1 MAPRVNWLYDQIM
14 KKLGLLATLY
24 MSQGLPYGFFTQ
36 ALPVLMR
43 KEGWSLGAIGLSSLL
58 ALPWALKFLW
68 APLVDRLYW
77 PGFGRRRSWIVPLQA
92 LTALVLL
99 GLAVLTPSSVIGV
112 LLGAVLIVNL
122 LAATQDVAT
131 DGLAVELLPPEA
143 RGLANGVQVA
153 GYRLGMIVGGG
164 ALLMV
169 YDDIGWRG
177 VFGAMGALI
186 VALSVPVLLMRE
198 PAPGLSGASTAPTA
212 GSSAA
217 SAAGLPPHFLRRRG
231 VGAVLLLTVVWKL
244 GESFGTG
251 MLRPYLADRGLSLA
265 DVGALLGTVGFVPGL
280 VGALIGGA
288 LVGPLGR
295 RRALVGFGVLQAG
308 AVLLYALLA
317 RGTLPA
323 EALSAVVAVEHV
335 ASGMATAALFTCM
348 MDWCDPRTAGTDYT
362 VQASAV
368 VIAQGGAAALSGY
381 SAELLGY
388 AGHFA
393 LASALAALAV
403 LPAVWRFPR
412 RPEA

>member
-1 MAPRVNWLYDQIM
+1 MALGVNWLYDQIM

-112 LLGAVLIVNL
+112 LLGAVLVVNL

-186 VALSVPVLLMRE
+186 VALSVPVVLMRE
-198 PAPGLSGASTAPTA
+198 PAPVLAGVAPIPAAPGEESVSGR
-212 GSSAA
+212 
-217 SAAGLPPHFLRRRG
+217 PPHFLRRRG

-265 DVGALLGTVGFVPGL
+265 DVGALLGTVGFVAGL

-317 RGTLPA
+317 RGTLPP
-323 EALSAVVAVEHV
+323 EALAAVVAAEHI

-393 LASALAALAV
+393 LASVLAALAV
-403 LPAVWRFPR
+403 LPAVWRFPQ

>member
-1 MAPRVNWLYDQIM
+1 M

-24 MSQGLPYGFFTQ
+24 ISQGLPYGFFTQ

-112 LLGAVLIVNL
+112 LLGAVLVVNL

-177 VFGAMGALI
+177 VFAAMGTLI
-186 VALSVPVLLMRE
+186 VALTVPVLWMRE
-198 PAPGLSGASTAPTA
+198 PALVSPGP
-212 GSSAA
+212 SATA
-217 SAAGLPPHFLRRRG
+217 SATSAPLPPHFLRRRG

-251 MLRPYLADRGLSLA
+251 MLRPYLADLGLSLG
-265 DVGALLGTVGFVPGL
+265 DVGALLGTVGFVSGL
-280 VGALIGGA
+280 VGALLGGA

-317 RGTLPA
+317 QGTLPP
-323 EALSAVVAVEHV
+323 EALPAVVAAEHV

-348 MDWCDPRTAGTDYT
+348 MDWCDPRSAGTDYT

-388 AGHFA
+388 AGHFL
-393 LASALAALAV
+393 LASGLAALAV
-403 LPAVWRFPR
+403 LPAVWRFPQ

>member
-1 MAPRVNWLYDQIM
+1 M

-24 MSQGLPYGFFTQ
+24 VSQGLPYGFFTQ

-112 LLGAVLIVNL
+112 LLGAVLVVNL

-177 VFGAMGALI
+177 VFGVMGALI
-186 VALSVPVLLMRE
+186 VALTVPVLFMRE
-198 PAPGLSGASTAPTA
+198 PAPVRSGLSATTPETGAP
-212 GSSAA
+212 
-217 SAAGLPPHFLRRRG
+217 LPPHFLRRRG

-251 MLRPYLADRGLSLA
+251 MLRPYLADLGLSLG
-265 DVGALLGTVGFVPGL
+265 DVGALLGTVGFVAGL
-280 VGALIGGA
+280 MGALIGGA

-317 RGTLPA
+317 QGTLPA
-323 EALSAVVAVEHV
+323 EALPAVVAAEHV

-348 MDWCDPRTAGTDYT
+348 MDWCDPRSAGTDYT

-388 AGHFA
+388 AGHFL
-393 LASALAALAV
+393 LASGLAALAV
-403 LPAVWRFPR
+403 LPAVWRFPQ
-412 RPEA
+412 RPQA

>member
-1 MAPRVNWLYDQIM
+1 MALGVNWLYDQIM

-24 MSQGLPYGFFTQ
+24 ISQGLPYGFFTQ

-186 VALSVPVLLMRE
+186 VALSVPVVLMRE
-198 PAPGLSGASTAPTA
+198 PAPVLVGV
-212 GSSAA
+212 AA
-217 SAAGLPPHFLRRRG
+217 IPAVPGVEAVKGLPPHFLRRRG

-251 MLRPYLADRGLSLA
+251 MLRPYLADLGLSLA
-265 DVGALLGTVGFVPGL
+265 DVGALLGTVGFLAGL

-317 RGTLPA
+317 QGTLPP
-323 EALSAVVAVEHV
+323 EALSAVVAAEHV

-388 AGHFA
+388 AGHFL
-393 LASALAALAV
+393 LASGLAALAV
-403 LPAVWRFPR
+403 LPALWRFPA

>member
-1 MAPRVNWLYDQIM
+1 M

-24 MSQGLPYGFFTQ
+24 ISQGLPYGFFTQ

-177 VFGAMGALI
+177 VFGVMGALI
-186 VALSVPVLLMRE
+186 VALSVPVVLMRE
-198 PAPGLSGASTAPTA
+198 PAPVLVGV
-212 GSSAA
+212 AA
-217 SAAGLPPHFLRRRG
+217 IRAVPGVDVVRGLPPHFLRRRG

-251 MLRPYLADRGLSLA
+251 MLRPYLADLGLSLG
-265 DVGALLGTVGFVPGL
+265 DVGALLGTVGFLAGL

-317 RGTLPA
+317 QGTLPP
-323 EALSAVVAVEHV
+323 EALSAVVAAEHV

-388 AGHFA
+388 AGHFL
-393 LASALAALAV
+393 LASGLAALAV
-403 LPAVWRFPR
+403 LPALWHFPA